1 MSTKLRKCLSLVLV
15 TMLLASI
22 SISGAFTASADT
34 QTGDGLAAYAMTAYN
49 EGWQYVW
56 GGASY
61 GYVDCSGLIYSY
73 GVGGGRTTEQML
85 AAATE
90 SGYVSDGVPDIP
102 GIGLWQPGH
111 VGVYVG
117 NGMAVDARD
126 EVSNVCY
133 SSVDSKSWVMW
144 FKIAGVTYGDTGVTN
159 QTQPTDTSS
168 NTVDTDT
175 SKSDVILEKGD
186 SGADV
191 NALQERLKV
200 LGYFQDNTTEYFG
213 SYTESCLIEFQKAA
227 GLDAT
232 GVYNEATQKALMAD
246 DAPAIV
252 PESKTEADSNKEG
265 SESTATDS
273 EVQGIESDITDMV
286 EDASDSDS
294 EATYFEETE
303 ADSAESEVIDTYSAQ
318 VEEGM
323 TDTEDSDD
331 GNLFANFDE
340 YDTSD
345 DTESDTD
352 DLSGYMYQAGYNG
365 EDIVSIQ
372 QKLTDLQYY
381 YGEINGIY
389 NDETAYAVAR
399 YQYDG
404 NLSVTGVIDEPTWE
418 LLFTDINGED
428 EDTDTDSSE
437 KTENFYLKEGMATDE
452 VTDMQDKLIELR
464 YMTGSASGVYDEAT
478 ALAVQLFQEVNGFSA
493 TRYINEE
500 QFDLLLSDNAEK
512 SPEYGNLM
520 LGYEGEDVINLQNIL
535 VSMSYLDY
543 SSLTQLGL
551 YDETTKGAVIK
562 AQNDFNVEASGTAN
576 EEFVTMLQKQSQK
589 EQTST
594 TTNAVVSAS
603 NATTSALS
611 SAVTNVDVPKTGVE
625 SYINKTFTAV
635 VIGVTMLVILF
646 VITVHY
652 WNVSMEKRRKRAR
665 KMTTVSGYRR
675 RYM

>member
-22 SISGAFTASADT
+22 SIRGAFTASADT

-126 EVSNVCY
+126 EISNVCY

-144 FKIAGVTYGDTGVTN
+144 FKIAGVTYGDTDVTN

-168 NTVDTDT
+168 DTVDTDT

-200 LGYFQDNTTEYFG
+200 LGYFHDNTTEYFG

-232 GVYNEATQKALMAD
+232 GVYNEATKKALMAD
-246 DAPAIV
+246 NAPAVV
-252 PESKTEADSNKEG
+252 PESNTEIDSNQED
-265 SESTATDS
+265 SETTATDS
-273 EVQGIESDITDMV
+273 EVQSVDSDVTDIV
-286 EDASDSDS
+286 EDALDSDS
-294 EATYFEETE
+294 EVTYFEETE
-303 ADSAESEVIDTYSAQ
+303 TDSAESEVIDTYSSQ
-318 VEEGM
+318 VEEEM
-323 TDTEDSDD
+323 NDTEVSDD

-345 DTESDTD
+345 DAESDTD
-352 DLSGYMYQAGYNG
+352 DLSGHMYQVGDEG

-372 QKLTDLQYY
+372 QKLTELQYY
-381 YGEINGIY
+381 YGEINGVY
-389 NDETAYAVAR
+389 NDETAYALAR
-399 YQYDG
+399 YQYDV

-418 LLFTDINGED
+418 LLFTDTNGED

-437 KTENFYLKEGMATDE
+437 KPENFYLKEGMATDE

-478 ALAVQLFQEVNGFSA
+478 AMAVQLFQEVNGFPA

-500 QFDLLLSDNAEK
+500 QFDLLLSGNAEK

-535 VSMSYLDY
+535 VSMNYLDY
-543 SSLTQLGL
+543 SGLAQLGL
-551 YDETTKGAVIK
+551 YDETTKDAVIK
-562 AQNDFNVEASGTAN
+562 AQNDLNVEASGTAN

-589 EQTST
+589 EQSSS

-625 SYINKTFTAV
+625 GYINKTFTAV

-665 KMTTVSGYRR
+665 KMTTVSSYRR